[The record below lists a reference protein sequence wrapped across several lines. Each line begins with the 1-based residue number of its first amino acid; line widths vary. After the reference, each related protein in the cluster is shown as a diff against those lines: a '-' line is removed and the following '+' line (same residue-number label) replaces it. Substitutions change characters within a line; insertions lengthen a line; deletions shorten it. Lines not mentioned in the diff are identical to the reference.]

1 MRRESNIVG
10 RDIVGVSLFIVNK
23 QGTLVYQKDFTHSSL
38 SANDKIRM
46 ASMFYSLSA
55 IASETSPT
63 EGKNTQFGF
72 LQPTGIL
79 SLDANQFRLQCF
91 PTLTGMKIFVI
102 APTGTRDLSDLLQ
115 QVYIAYSDFVLKD
128 IFHDL
133 DMPIRSPRFESS
145 ISNIFSE
152 FTSGRVV

>member
-1 MRRESNIVG
+1 M
-10 RDIVGVSLFIVNK
+10 VGVSLFLVNK
-23 QGTLVYQKDFTHSSL
+23 QGTLVYQKDVTQSNL

-55 IASETSPT
+55 IATQTAPT
-63 EGKNTQFGF
+63 EGKSTQFGF

-79 SLDANQFRLQCF
+79 SLDANQFRLQCY
-91 PTLTGMKIFVI
+91 PTQTGLKLFTI

-115 QVYIAYSDFVLKD
+115 QAYIAYSDFVLKD

-145 ISNIFSE
+145 ISVIFAE
-152 FTSGRVV
+152 FGRVV